1 MHSKSQLFTSMLYV
15 VKCMRATRIFRDI
28 PTFFIRM
35 TQYRAVHLWTQQWK
49 ELTHETPLWTCPKSF
64 WCVIAMQRDRES
76 PLGTPK
82 VRAWEDTWMEE
93 MHGWRRWRRMWRG
106 SGCCDSLSPSQWC
119 WKINMVQCLATG
131 GEKQYSSTYT
141 WRRWSLVASTMKLAC
156 TTWHQNAGL

>member
-15 VKCMRATRIFRDI
+15 VKCMRATRIFGDI

-49 ELTHETPLWTCPKSF
+49 ELTHETPLWTCPKIF
-64 WCVIAMQRDRES
+64 WCMIAMQRDRVLLRSGHE
-76 PLGTPK
+76 K
-82 VRAWEDTWMEE
+82 I
-93 MHGWRRWRRMWRG
+93 HGWRRCMDEGDGDKWMWRG